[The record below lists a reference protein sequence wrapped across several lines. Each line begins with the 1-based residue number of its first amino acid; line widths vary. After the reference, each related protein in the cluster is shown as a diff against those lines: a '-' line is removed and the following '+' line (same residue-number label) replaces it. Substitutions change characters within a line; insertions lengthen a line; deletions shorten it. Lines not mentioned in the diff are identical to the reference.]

1 MKILLYGATGTLG
14 SRIAAELLSR
24 GHAVTAAVRSPE
36 RAAGLDP
43 RLATVVADVT
53 DAASVASA
61 AAGQDAVV
69 SAVGAAHDGSSAPTF
84 YTDGVFA
91 LTDGLRTAGVR
102 RLLLVGGAGSL
113 EVAPGVDLVDTAEFP
128 PLWKDGALA
137 HREALRV
144 LRGSTADVA
153 EGAGHDLDW
162 TYFSPAALIE
172 PGTRTG
178 TYRVGGDQLLTDAD
192 GNSRVSAEDFAVALA
207 DIAESGEHAG
217 SRVTVAY

>member
-1 MKILLYGATGTLG
+1 VKILLYGATGTLG

-36 RAAGLDP
+36 RATDLDP
-43 RLATVVADVT
+43 RLATVVSDVT

-61 AAGQDAVV
+61 AAGQDAVI
-69 SAVGAAHDGSSAPTF
+69 SAVGAAHDGSTAPTF
-84 YTDGVFA
+84 YSDGVRA

-113 EVAPGVDLVDTAEFP
+113 EVAPGVDLVDAPDFP

-144 LRGSTADVA
+144 LRS
-153 EGAGHDLDW
+153 GAGHDLDW

-192 GNSRVSAEDFAVALA
+192 GDSRVSAEDFAVALA
-207 DIAESGEHAG
+207 DIVSSGDHAG
-217 SRVTVAY
+217 TRVTVAY